1 MGIICVAEAQDIDLP
16 PLDPS
21 VFIDSPKVTPIPSEQ
36 SSDPIPVAE
45 EPDDLIL
52 PQPKSLTP
60 STQPSSSS
68 RVERIPVAEE
78 VPAAQLPPSRQ
89 AAQVPVIPKV
99 SSELV
104 EQNRTQ
110 VAVLGYHDF
119 SEEKPVTE
127 MRIRTSVFRRQM
139 QALKDAGMPIITMK
153 EFWEWKNGDR
163 KLPEFCIL
171 ITIDD
176 GWKSVY
182 TDAFP
187 ILKEMGFPFTLFP
200 YTHYLT
206 GRGASLSISQVQEMK
221 NYGASIGSHST
232 SHFYPS
238 TWKKTRKK
246 GEEAYLKL
254 IDQEIGASR
263 EWLLKNFGEGVD
275 YYCYPGGYH
284 TPEMIEKL
292 PTYGFQGAFTVIPR
306 KTLKETD
313 NWQLPRYMV
322 FGNNPSIFARG
333 VTFTRQTTDR
343 VPDVNHV
350 AQSATGGVK
359 TMDMPA
365 PVQPVLPVANSVTQT
380 LCPTIAIVLSSESN
394 IDPNSLQMFV
404 TGYGKVPAKFNPNNQ
419 TLSWE
424 VNRPIR
430 SGSVTVLVK
439 WKNAGEVKST
449 SSATWQ
455 FGVQQKEVHYLPS
468 DVVQENP

>member
-206 GRGASLSISQVQEMK
+206 GRGASLSIEELWRKHRESLDEPLL
-221 NYGASIGSHST
+221 SIDLEEDPEEGRRSVFEIDRPRDWGVARMVAEELWGRRGLLLLPRWVSYARDDRKVAHLRVPGSFHGDST
-232 SHFYPS
+232 QDTQGNRQLAIATLHGVWQQSVHFCE
-238 TWKKTRKK
+238 RRD
-246 GEEAYLKL
+246 
-254 IDQEIGASR
+254 I
-263 EWLLKNFGEGVD
+263 
-275 YYCYPGGYH
+275 H
-284 TPEMIEKL
+284 TPDDRSRAGRE
-292 PTYGFQGAFTVIPR
+292 PR
-306 KTLKETD
+306 
-313 NWQLPRYMV
+313 
-322 FGNNPSIFARG
+322 G
-333 VTFTRQTTDR
+333 
-343 VPDVNHV
+343 
-350 AQSATGGVK
+350 
-359 TMDMPA
+359 
-365 PVQPVLPVANSVTQT
+365 PV
-380 LCPTIAIVLSSESN
+380 
-394 IDPNSLQMFV
+394 
-404 TGYGKVPAKFNPNNQ
+404 G
-419 TLSWE
+419 SWW
-424 VNRPIR
+424 
-430 SGSVTVLVK
+430 G
-439 WKNAGEVKST
+439 
-449 SSATWQ
+449 
-455 FGVQQKEVHYLPS
+455 
-468 DVVQENP
+468 